1 MSTPTV
7 TYREILDHLPAAST
21 LTLRNVSWEEYEA
34 LLESLVDASGFRV
47 SYADGTLQIVTLST
61 EHESYCRLD
70 REARGPF
77 ERPASHS
84 SPLLRLFDDEKEGA
98 QQGRG
103 ARCLLLRA
111 VRPGH
116 RKQNPHRFRI
126 RSPPPDVVVEIDVA
140 HDSVAKFRSYADLGV
155 PELWRYDGEAFFI
168 YRLDRDK
175 YLAVESSL
183 ALPQLTAS
191 VLTRF
196 LNLSRERDQYD
207 VLLAFEEWL
216 ESVR

>member
-61 EHESYCRLD
+61 EHESYCRLIEKLVD
-70 REARGPF
+70 RLSAR
-77 ERPASHS
+77 
-84 SPLLRLFDDEKEGA
+84 L
-98 QQGRG
+98 
-103 ARCLLLRA
+103 
-111 VRPGH
+111 
-116 RKQNPHRFRI
+116 RI
-126 RSPPPDVVVEIDVA
+126 RVLSFGSSTMKKKERSKGAEPDACFYVQSAPAIGNRIHIDFASDPPPDVVVEIDVA